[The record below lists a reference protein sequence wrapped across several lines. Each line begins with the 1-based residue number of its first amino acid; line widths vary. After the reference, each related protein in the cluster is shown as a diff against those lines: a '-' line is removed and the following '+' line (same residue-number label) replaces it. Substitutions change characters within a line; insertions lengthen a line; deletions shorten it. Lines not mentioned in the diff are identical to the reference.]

1 MFILGYDFIINKAKK
16 RTGGSMPLISQFYGI
31 LIYIYKELGSK
42 HHIPHFHAKY
52 AEFEGVYDFKANLI
66 EGDLPLKQRKLV
78 EAWAMLHEDELN
90 AAWVA
95 WSESGEAIKIEGLR

>member
-1 MFILGYDFIINKAKK
+1 
-16 RTGGSMPLISQFYGI
+16 MPLISQFYGI